1 MQEIRA
7 PETEEPPMTDFA
19 LDPRLAADTL
29 AVVDLE
35 LSSLLMMRDGN
46 YPWLILVPRRAGAV
60 EILDLEPADRALL
73 WDEIERVAAALAAE
87 TGADKL
93 NVAALGNVVAQLHVH
108 VIARFRGDAA
118 WPAPV
123 WGRVPVIPLD
133 EARAAALAAALRTR
147 LGHR

>member
-1 MQEIRA
+1 
-7 PETEEPPMTDFA
+7 MTDFA

-29 AVVDLE
+29 PVLDLE
-35 LSSLLMMRDGN
+35 LTSLLMMRDGN

-60 EILDLEPADRALL
+60 EILDLAPVDRARL
-73 WDEIERVAAALAAE
+73 WDEIERVAAALKAE

-108 VIARFRGDAA
+108 VIARFRDDAA

-123 WGRVPVIPLD
+123 WGRVPAMPLD
-133 EARAAALAAALRTR
+133 EARAAALTARLVARLRAD
-147 LGHR
+147 